1 MEKILSLDELEN
13 STNKT
18 LYFTFD
24 EKIEGIDCIEP
35 IHAQLCAKSLGDFVQ
50 ITGNVYAKVLLE
62 CDICLD
68 KFEHELNFEIDELFS
83 KSSLLGEYEDSGQ
96 EFEIKDGQFVTD
108 LNGEKEI
115 DICDLLYQSV
125 ILNYPNKKVC
135 GINCKGKEYLTD
147 EEDLIDPRLEVFDKI
162 QINPKNKI

>member
-1 MEKILSLDELEN
+1 MKKILSLDELEN
-13 STNKT
+13 SANKT

-24 EKIEGIDCIEP
+24 EKIEGIDCVEP
-35 IHAQLCAKSLGDFVQ
+35 IHAKLCAKSLGDFVQ
-50 ITGNVYAKVLLE
+50 ITGNVCAKVLLE
-62 CDICLD
+62 CDLCLD
-68 KFEHELNFEIDELFS
+68 KFEHELNFELDELFS

-125 ILNYPNKKVC
+125 ILNFPNKKVC
-135 GINCKGKEYLTD
+135 GINCKGKEYLTK
-147 EEDLIDPRLEVFDKI
+147 EEDLIDPRLEVFDKL
-162 QINPKNKI
+162 QINPKK